1 MRDKQDMQ
9 IYKHGVLYKVHP
21 KMVVRNT
28 GSNPWTH
35 MSSPEMSPLDL
46 VLEDGSR
53 PCLSPKVMRKRPC
66 LPSVTLRE
74 RIQRKALRC
83 TTQDKRLLTSCSL
96 YSHLIICFIFRSFE
110 GEMTT
115 PRNSMSGGFPADPPM
130 KRPVAMQPAQ
140 KIIPR
145 TMPSMVGPT
154 QGFFIR
160 ESKALGVSQLP
171 SVPCPGDVLACG
183 SRCYRPSTELKT
195 I

>member
-21 KMVVRNT
+21 KMVVKNT
-28 GSNPWTH
+28 GSNRGAH

-53 PCLSPKVMRKRPC
+53 PCLSPKVMRKQPC
-66 LPSVTLRE
+66 LPSVTLIE
-74 RIQRKALRC
+74 RIQRRALRC

-96 YSHLIICFIFRSFE
+96 SSHLLICFIFRSFE

-115 PRNSMSGGFPADPPM
+115 PRNSMSGGFPADSPM
-130 KRPVAMQPAQ
+130 KRPLAMQPVQ

-145 TMPSMVGPT
+145 TMPSMVDPT

-160 ESKALGVSQLP
+160 ESKAFGVSQLP
-171 SVPCPGDVLACG
+171 SVPYPGDALACR
-183 SRCYRPSTELKT
+183 SRCYRPSTELNAT
-195 I
+195 